1 MLIKH
6 RILRNFVTLS
16 KHANITHR
24 LIFLAFHP
32 ILVLFARYLMSSEY
46 RYIKLHHFFWLL
58 LICINRFIIANL
70 TLSHFNR
77 HLLTISIAV
86 VDNNRWIISVYI
98 LLIYFISI
106 DLKQSLLIHRLLLCV
121 TFIGFF

>member
-6 RILRNFVTLS
+6 RILRNFIALS

-46 RYIKLHHFFWLL
+46 RDIKLHNFFGLF
-58 LICINRFIIANL
+58 LISINRFKIANL
-70 TLSHFNR
+70 TLSNFNR
-77 HLLTISIAV
+77 HLLTITIVV
-86 VDNNRWIISVYI
+86 VDYNRWIVPVYI
-98 LLIYFISI
+98 LLIYFIPS
-106 DLKQSLLIHRLLLCV
+106 DLQQSLLIHCLLLCV
-121 TFIGFF
+121 TFIGVF